1 MTLYSM
7 TGRVLHT
14 RNTMTTATGT
24 RPAQATDD
32 VTTRVTA
39 GAQRAVA
46 THGWQGATLE
56 RIAEASGLSRMTLHR
71 RGLGRDEI
79 FALLASDYERDFRET
94 LVPALASGGTAL
106 ERLHRALRAICDVA
120 ERHLPFLRGLDDE
133 ADTRLFHERDSR
145 VRSRPGYVDG
155 LEQLLTEGIADGSI
169 RDVPVAET
177 ATLLVNAADRTY
189 RHLRIAHGWSPRRSR
204 TGLLALLARGVA
216 SDTAAQAST
225 TLGR

>member
-1 MTLYSM
+1 MMLYSM

-14 RNTMTTATGT
+14 RNTVATATRT
-24 RPAQATDD
+24 PATLVVDD

-39 GAQRAVA
+39 AARRAIES
-46 THGWQGATLE
+46 HGWQGATLA
-56 RIAEASGLSRMTLHR
+56 RIAEEAGLSRMTLHR

-79 FALLASDYERDFRET
+79 FALLARDYECDFREMLLPT
-94 LVPALASGGTAL
+94 LSGEGTAL
-106 ERLHRALRAICDVA
+106 ERLHRALRAICDVT

-133 ADTRLFHERDSR
+133 ADTRLFHERDRR

-155 LEQLLTEGIADGSI
+155 LERLLVEGIRDGSI

-189 RHLRIAHGWSPRRSR
+189 RHLRVAHGWSPTRSR
-204 TGLLALLARGVA
+204 TELLALLARGVA
-216 SDTAAQAST
+216 AGGAAQVST
-225 TLGR
+225 TLVP